1 MRRQQSGAAAVEF
14 ALVFPILFLLIY
26 GVIVYS
32 YLFVIQESIT
42 YTAQE
47 AAEATVAVDPE
58 TGTDADRSTRA
69 RDTARAILAWMPQNQ
84 RERVLGDASGS
95 AVGVQ
100 HFAAGT
106 NAACPSDSDCVI
118 VTLTFN
124 VATPNNLFPVIT
136 LPGIG
141 ALPPMPTAL
150 IARAVVRV

>member
-1 MRRQQSGAAAVEF
+1 MKRQQSGAAAVEF
-14 ALVFPILFLLIY
+14 ALIFPILFLLIY

-42 YTAQE
+42 FTAQE
-47 AAEATVAVDPE
+47 AAEATVAVDPN
-58 TGTDADRSTRA
+58 TGTDTDRITRA
-69 RDTARAILAWMPQNQ
+69 RNTAVSILSWMPQNQ

-100 HFAAGT
+100 HFTAGS

-124 VATPNNLFPVIT
+124 VAAPDNLFPVIA

-141 ALPPMPTAL
+141 ALPPMPTTL